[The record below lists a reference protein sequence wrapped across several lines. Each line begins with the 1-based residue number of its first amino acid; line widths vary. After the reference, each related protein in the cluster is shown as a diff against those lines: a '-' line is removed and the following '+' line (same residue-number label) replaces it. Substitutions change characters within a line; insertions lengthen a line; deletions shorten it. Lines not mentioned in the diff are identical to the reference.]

1 VNSVT
6 TSEQEVIPAPHG
18 RTMDTKLDDV
28 IMKAALDLVGE
39 VGYEKVS
46 MEAIAT
52 RCRSSK
58 ATIYRRWDSKA
69 ALVTQAMSRRH
80 AGTHVL
86 PDTGE
91 LRGDL
96 IASLQLM
103 TQQFRAEDLDLMTGL
118 LTSLRSDPEL
128 AVLVREQ
135 MIEKKQVVWRELVA
149 RAVARGELAASTD
162 PSLIDE
168 VSGGIVFMR
177 LVVTGQKIDEQFVVH
192 LVDDILL
199 PVLTK
204 DAIS

>member
-1 VNSVT
+1 MV
-6 TSEQEVIPAPHG
+6 
-18 RTMDTKLDDV
+18 
-28 IMKAALDLVGE
+28 VGT
-39 VGYEKVS
+39 VGYMAPEQHGDPRRVDVRCDVYALGSILYEFTTGQPYSQVQLPPASVRPGFPPGLAAILMRALAADPVRRIPS
-46 MEAIAT
+46 MT
-52 RCRSSK
+52 
-58 ATIYRRWDSKA
+58 
-69 ALVTQAMSRRH
+69 AL
-80 AGTHVL
+80 G
-86 PDTGE
+86 GE
-91 LRGDL
+91 LSNWLETAAAAGWGEEPL
-96 IASLQLM
+96 PG
-103 TQQFRAEDLDLMTGL
+103 FRAEDLDLMTGL